1 MGLREQAEYNAKV
14 YPTTVKYQAK
24 TANTL
29 HQFIKDYDVTPE
41 NYNK

>member
-24 TANTL
+24 TANT
-29 HQFIKDYDVTPE
+29 PE